1 VRPACTSAE
10 GWVITRNRVIT
21 QPQVLAP
28 WPLSGNPG
36 DELQFGGPDLA
47 ELYVTSA
54 AYRLSTGQLKKEPH
68 AGATLVCRPGAAAMP
83 ASSFAG

>member
-1 VRPACTSAE
+1 M
-10 GWVITRNRVIT
+10 
-21 QPQVLAP
+21 
-28 WPLSGNPG
+28 
-36 DELQFGGPDLA
+36 FGGPDLA

-68 AGATLVCRPGAAAMP
+68 AGATLVCRPGAAGMP